1 MKNRYGLYKEEDIT
15 EVVNKLYQ
23 EACIEVASYKYN
35 VNTNMVYLSSL
46 HFLTKKLEEYYGI
59 IDITTKNHN
68 IVCNEKVGFTIRNIK
83 QWIKVLREEGYKYFG
98 IIIKDYDVMVL
109 VSIKDIPGPFVR
121 EMQLLNNDKLAI
133 IIEKGV
139 SKVLSKIKPF
149 ETKVEVID
157 ETLYIHAAVGIDE
170 PQGFNYM
177 KYAAKYTDRIIE
189 LVKDNFGLEPN
200 YKHLYRAEHFGELDI
215 VYKIKGKKD
224 SLATLLRING
234 Y

>member
-23 EACIEVASYKYN
+23 EACIDVASYKYT
-35 VNTNMVYLSSL
+35 VNTDVVHLTPL
-46 HFLTKKLEEYYGI
+46 HFLTTKLEEYYGMI
-59 IDITTKNHN
+59 NITAVNDN
-68 IVCNEKVGFTIRNIK
+68 IVCNEKVGFTLSNIRYS
-83 QWIKVLREEGYKYFG
+83 IKVLREEGYKYFG
-98 IIIKDYDVMVL
+98 IIVTDYDGIII
-109 VSIKDIPGPFVR
+109 VSIKNIPGPFVKEIR
-121 EMQLLNNDKLAI
+121 LLNDDKLAI
-133 IIEKGV
+133 VIEKGV

-149 ETKVEVID
+149 ETKAEVID

-177 KYAAKYTDRIIE
+177 KYAAEYMYHIIE
-189 LVKDNFGLEPN
+189 LIKDNFGLEPN

-224 SLATLLRING
+224 SLATLLRISG
-234 Y
+234 C